1 MIRTYLFSMYGCPH
15 CQEMKDMLDNDG
27 IEHEVKDI
35 DEYSDEYNEFI
46 KLVDNNE
53 FVPAFLCIEIN
64 DNKVVRHLAMAP
76 DRDYQDLEEALV
88 KVKEFIG

>member
-64 DNKVVRHLAMAP
+64 DNKVVRHLAIAP